1 MAELEQVYVH
11 IGPLKTGTTY
21 VQQMLGG
28 NRDVLAEQSAIF
40 PGEDFRQHARAV
52 QHLLGRRRGIDG
64 GKSVETDQWTRLV
77 EEVRASGVRSA
88 VVSMEYLA
96 SADPDAVHRM
106 VSSLAPTPVRIVF
119 TARDYSRLV
128 PAAWQTA
135 LRSQHAPTW
144 PEFLASVQDPE
155 GVDGVW
161 GRRFWRQQDPAQVLA
176 PYLEHVPA
184 EQVSIVTMPP
194 SADPPDLLWR
204 RFCTATGL
212 RAEAFDLGAVRRF
225 NLSLGAVEAEVLR
238 RLNLEVAG
246 RIPGGVYS
254 DLVKVFV
261 AREVLER
268 RPQSFRL
275 GLAADEYDWLD
286 KWVIEQ
292 RAYLAG
298 SGFTV
303 VGDLDD
309 LVPLRRPL
317 ERRPDSVTE
326 PEVAAVLAEV
336 LGATVREMAR
346 RQSLQRWEG
355 PRSAE
360 EPLPEPAELG
370 LSGRPPR
377 PGERLGGRVQYRAE
391 RSEDRDA

>member
-1 MAELEQVYVH
+1 MAQLEQVYVH
-11 IGPLKTGTTY
+11 IGPLKTGTTF
-21 VQQMLGG
+21 VQQALGG
-28 NRDVLAEQSAIF
+28 NRDVLAEQGTIF

-52 QHLLGRRRGIDG
+52 QHLMGRRRGIDG

-77 EEVRASGVRSA
+77 DEVRGSGARSA
-88 VVSMEYLA
+88 VVSMEYLS
-96 SADPDAVHRM
+96 SADSRAVHRM
-106 VSSLAPTPVRIVF
+106 VSSLAPTPVRVVF

-144 PEFLASVQDPE
+144 SEFLDSVRDPE
-155 GVDGVW
+155 GDGGVW
-161 GRRFWRQQDPAQVLA
+161 GRRFWRQQDPVQVLA
-176 PYLEHVPA
+176 PYLEQLPA
-184 EQVSIVTMPP
+184 QQVSIVTMPP

-204 RFCTATGL
+204 RFCQATGL
-212 RAEAFDLGAVRRF
+212 RAEPFDLDAVRRS
-225 NLSLGAVEAEVLR
+225 NQSLGAVEAEVMR
-238 RLNLEVAG
+238 RINLEVAG

-286 KWVIEQ
+286 ERADAQ
-292 RAYLAG
+292 RAYLAS

-309 LVPLRRPL
+309 LVPLRRPV

-336 LGATVREMAR
+336 LGATLREMAR
-346 RQSLQRWEG
+346 RQSLERWEG
-355 PRSAE
+355 SRSWE

-370 LSGRPPR
+370 LGGRPPR
-377 PGERLGGRVQYRAE
+377 PGERLGGRVQFRAE
-391 RSEDRDA
+391 RSEDGQS